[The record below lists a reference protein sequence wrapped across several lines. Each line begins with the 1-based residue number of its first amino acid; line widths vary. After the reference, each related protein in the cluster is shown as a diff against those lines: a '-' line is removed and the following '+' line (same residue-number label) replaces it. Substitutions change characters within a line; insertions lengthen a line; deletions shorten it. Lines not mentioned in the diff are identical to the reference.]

1 LSSEKEVK
9 IRKVGGSYLV
19 TLPKFLV
26 EKAKWKRVVVHT
38 EKDIIGMAIFPP
50 LIFGDRLFKRKSWK
64 GMKIR
69 TIIKSGRNSYAV
81 TLPKKKVEEFQWHGR
96 KVKQK
101 IVDPGVL
108 VLYET

>member
-1 LSSEKEVK
+1 LSEKEVK

-19 TLPKFLV
+19 TVPKFLV
-26 EKAKWKRVVVHT
+26 EKAKWKRVVVYT

-50 LIFGDRLFKRKSWK
+50 LIFGDKLFKRKSWK

-69 TIIKSGRNSYAV
+69 KIIKSGRNSYAV
-81 TLPKKKVEEFQWHGR
+81 TLPKEKVEEFQWCGR
-96 KVKQK
+96 KVKQR

-108 VLYET
+108 VLYEA